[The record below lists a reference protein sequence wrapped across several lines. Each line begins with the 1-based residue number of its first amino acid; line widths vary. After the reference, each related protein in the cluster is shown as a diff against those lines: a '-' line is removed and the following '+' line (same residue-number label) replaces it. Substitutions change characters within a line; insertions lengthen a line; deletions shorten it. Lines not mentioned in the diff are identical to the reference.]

1 MGGAGTSGGGAAER
15 QGGADVTFGRSKL
28 SGDVR
33 DMLWVPPEAEDHGV
47 GPNDD
52 PDEGWSVD
60 PTSGLVDPY
69 AFPPTHTAEC
79 DDRAAAR
86 ALRGLARAS
95 LRRIRAGVLRV
106 RHDGAAHAT
115 LLTRLAKETRAGGG
129 EDGGTSSSY
138 HTLALSLSV
147 VERRCVDLYVSAGGT
162 SRGTSPMLSEVLR
175 STEFSDALSVGDAG
189 GEKHRGSEKHTGA
202 LLWALRRALNPRC
215 MNLRNVVWHG
225 FLAPTDAQPELAALA
240 LVLAASIPAP
250 RLKSASG
257 VGTVSQPTGRT
268 LARHDADLVQQMP
281 GLVNDGWWRDPLAAD
296 EAAGIIAE
304 LRVCPGRVEGR
315 DGPRGDGPDQ
325 TG

>member
-1 MGGAGTSGGGAAER
+1 MDVQEGTRERGRAVGGGAAER

-95 LRRIRAGVLRV
+95 LRRIRAGVVRV

-115 LLTRLAKETRAGGG
+115 LLLTRRDKTR
-129 EDGGTSSSY
+129 
-138 HTLALSLSV
+138 
-147 VERRCVDLYVSAGGT
+147 
-162 SRGTSPMLSEVLR
+162 
-175 STEFSDALSVGDAG
+175 
-189 GEKHRGSEKHTGA
+189 
-202 LLWALRRALNPRC
+202 
-215 MNLRNVVWHG
+215 RN
-225 FLAPTDAQPELAALA
+225 
-240 LVLAASIPAP
+240 
-250 RLKSASG
+250 
-257 VGTVSQPTGRT
+257 
-268 LARHDADLVQQMP
+268 
-281 GLVNDGWWRDPLAAD
+281 
-296 EAAGIIAE
+296 
-304 LRVCPGRVEGR
+304 
-315 DGPRGDGPDQ
+315 GPDSYP
-325 TG
+325 